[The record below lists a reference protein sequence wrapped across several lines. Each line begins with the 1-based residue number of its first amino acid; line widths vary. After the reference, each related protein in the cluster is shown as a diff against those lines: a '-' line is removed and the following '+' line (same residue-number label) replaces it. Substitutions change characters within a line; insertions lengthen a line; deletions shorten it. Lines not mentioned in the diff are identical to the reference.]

1 MLCDFFSPFS
11 SLPHAYGHPLRE
23 MSRRDTDL
31 PKARQVPAIR
41 PPVQGLRTSQG
52 LERRAHGREGRV
64 GERLKIAMVRP
75 LPPSLPAGSQAGT
88 LPTPGEGNMV
98 EANAERKEVRLE
110 AHLDFQK
117 PLK

>member
-1 MLCDFFSPFS
+1 
-11 SLPHAYGHPLRE
+11 

-75 LPPSLPAGSQAGT
+75 LPPSLPPRGAGGARPPPPGGGRGG
-88 LPTPGEGNMV
+88 GEGGGGGGGGGGG
-98 EANAERKEVRLE
+98 RGHYKK
-110 AHLDFQK
+110 HK
-117 PLK
+117 KK